1 MFKSLLTASVFSAV
15 LCMASVSANAQSA
28 ADPSADQ
35 IYQAASHGHVREA
48 EQMVE
53 QVLRDHPGSA
63 KAHYVA
69 AEVYGKAGDV
79 SRARTELSTAEHLK
93 PGLPFANP
101 TAVTAL
107 KTELYGRTA
116 VPNPVTRETSRPF
129 AFPWGLS
136 ALIVLAVVVIW
147 AVMRRRREAEYRYA
161 AQLPA
166 AAGGPQYGPTYGPT
180 PGVGPV
186 MGGGGL
192 GSGIAGGLASGLAV
206 GAGVV
211 AGEELARHFLDRD
224 QHGAVIPPEHESL
237 TQAGPDI
244 NSDMGGNDFGLDSQ
258 DASSWDDN
266 SSSWDDGSFGDDGG
280 GGDWS

>member
-1 MFKSLLTASVFSAV
+1 MFKSVLTASVFSAV

-28 ADPSADQ
+28 DPGADQ

-53 QVLRDHPGSA
+53 QVLRDHPESA

-192 GSGIAGGLASGLAV
+192 GSGIACPSTVRLLICHVSWSAPFLV
-206 GAGVV
+206 RVLV
-211 AGEELARHFLDRD
+211 ADTVLPVENGPS
-224 QHGAVIPPEHESL
+224 PPTPPRRL
-237 TQAGPDI
+237 VLLRYTW
-244 NSDMGGNDFGLDSQ
+244 MGCNRCGRQ
-258 DASSWDDN
+258 
-266 SSSWDDGSFGDDGG
+266 
-280 GGDWS
+280 